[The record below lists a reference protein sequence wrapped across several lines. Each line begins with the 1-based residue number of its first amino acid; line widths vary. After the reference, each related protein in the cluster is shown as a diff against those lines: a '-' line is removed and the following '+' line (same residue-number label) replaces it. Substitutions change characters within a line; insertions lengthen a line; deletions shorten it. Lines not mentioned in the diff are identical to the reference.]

1 MKNKKNTKKII
12 KNAIE
17 LLIEILIFFLVHL
30 FLRIEKTMAVSF
42 GRYLFIFL
50 TLYFILR
57 DRYHNNLIWQDAKNM
72 LIFYLVLFVI
82 SLVVK
87 PMKELTIN
95 KILLNLLFM
104 LISFML
110 VLFAKKI
117 LHTVF
122 FRQLANNVLIIG
134 TGDHAETI
142 AQVCGNNRYSL
153 MNVKGFLSCNNKNFE
168 IKQELVVKDNIVKYK
183 DLDNFIDTND
193 IDVALIAIP
202 QISKSDIIRL
212 YEDLRNKVNTIKY
225 MPQINSMYSYDTRI
239 EDYDGLLLVCN
250 KEVNNNLYLATFKR
264 LIDIVAGIV
273 GCIVLLPLTLV
284 LKICYVLNGDN
295 HPLFFKQERIGLNG
309 KKIVIY
315 KYRSMIPNAETV
327 LEELMK
333 NDKNIR
339 NEYLKNKK
347 LENDPRITKV
357 GHLIR
362 RTSIDEFP
370 QFINVLKGEMSLV
383 GPRPYLFRE
392 IEDMGTF
399 YDSIILTKPGITGM
413 WQVSGRSDISFDRR
427 CRLDEYY
434 AKNQSLWLDFT
445 IVIKTI
451 KAVLSSSGAI

>member
-1 MKNKKNTKKII
+1 MYSFLQ
-12 KNAIE
+12 IE
-17 LLIEILIFFLVHL
+17 RVMNI
-30 FLRIEKTMAVSF
+30 SF

-50 TLYFILR
+50 TIYLILR
-57 DRYHNNLIWQDAKNM
+57 DKYHNNLIWQDAKNV

-87 PMKELTIN
+87 PMKELTVNKVLIN
-95 KILLNLLFM
+95 LMFM
-104 LISFML
+104 LLSFL
-110 VLFAKKI
+110 FVLFTKKI
-117 LHTVF
+117 LHTAF
-122 FRQLANNVLIIG
+122 FNQLANNVLIIG
-134 TGDHAETI
+134 TGNHADII
-142 AQVCGNNRYSL
+142 ADTCMNNGYSL
-153 MNVKGFLSCNNKNFE
+153 MNIKGFLSCNNKRFD
-168 IKQELVVKDNIVKYK
+168 IRQELVVKNNIVKYK
-183 DLDNFIDTND
+183 DLDSFIDTNN

-202 QISKSDIIRL
+202 QISKSDIIKI
-212 YEDLRNKVNTIKY
+212 YEDLKNKVNTIKY
-225 MPQINSMYSYDTRI
+225 MPQINAMYSYDTRI

-264 LIDIVAGIV
+264 IIDILVGIV
-273 GCIVLLPLTLV
+273 GCVFLLPLTAI
-284 LKICYVLNGDN
+284 LKICYVLNGDK
-295 HPLFFKQERIGLNG
+295 HPLFFKQDRIGLNG

-315 KYRSMIPNAETV
+315 KYRSMIPNAEAV

-339 NEYLKNKK
+339 DEYLKNKK

-357 GHLIR
+357 GHFIR

-392 IEDMGTF
+392 IEDMGPF

-413 WQVSGRSDISFDRR
+413 WQVSGRSDVSFDRR

-434 AKNQSLWLDFT
+434 AKNQNFWLDFT

-451 KAVLSSSGAI
+451 KAVLASSGAK